1 MSLSAFIFKFFS
13 SGVVMASGEC
23 WKLQRKFI
31 LHTLRELGIGKRS
44 FEEHISEETNALM
57 EEFLKHQNQPFDPRH
72 HIKNAVSNIICSV
85 IFGKRFEYSDASF
98 RELLDLLDDQLR
110 LMGGG
115 ALRVTFQPLKYL
127 SPKKHKQ
134 LADIR
139 VKLKNFV
146 KKIVDEHRVV
156 NDPECPGDLIDVFL
170 NQTEVDEASFLT
182 TIANLFSGGSDTVAE
197 TLRWGLMYLMTYP
210 NIQQRIQDEIDSV
223 VGRDRHPRLSDM
235 PDLPYTQAT
244 IWEVQRIAT
253 VTPLGGIHLAAQ
265 DVDVCGY
272 RIPQG
277 AFIFG
282 NQWAVHHDPR
292 VWDNPEEFKPSR
304 FLNESGKAELR
315 SELIP
320 FSTGMSYAVAI
331 RFLAFLLKE
340 YSVIL
345 TTSFYGMNQKI

>member
-1 MSLSAFIFKFFS
+1 
-13 SGVVMASGEC
+13 MASGEC

-44 FEEHISEETNALM
+44 FEEHISEETKALM

-110 LMGGG
+110 LVGGG
-115 ALRVTFQPLKYL
+115 ALRVTFRPLKYL

-156 NDPECPGDLIDVFL
+156 NDPECPSDLIDVFL

-182 TIANLFSGGSDTVAE
+182 SIANLFSGGTDTVAE
-197 TLRWGLMYLMTYP
+197 TLRWGLMYLITYP

-223 VGRDRHPRLSDM
+223 VGRDRRPRLSDM

-304 FLNESGKAELR
+304 FLDESGKAELR

-320 FSTGMSYAVAI
+320 FSTGMSMSI
-331 RFLAFLLKE
+331 RFLAFFVKE
-340 YSVIL
+340 YQNK
-345 TTSFYGMNQKI
+345 TFYIFKTYVK